1 VTGRQEPGEPLRNA
15 VNRRRGGQLILYLPA
30 EGGHVRLDED
40 GEEAGQV
47 HGQAHHC
54 TRSRPLLSRT
64 LTKEKKFISIILLK
78 GSQIRNTTFLRRQN
92 ISIFFVTHHKNLKTI
107 FCRQKRVHYK
117 SCQLIYW
124 WRKAWRYLDEFPGR
138 VVLHELVAETG
149 DAEDC

>member
-15 VNRRRGGQLILYLPA
+15 VDRRRGGQLVLYLPA

-64 LTKEKKFISIILLK
+64 LTKEK
-78 GSQIRNTTFLRRQN
+78 
-92 ISIFFVTHHKNLKTI
+92 HKTDFDYLI
-107 FCRQKRVHYK
+107 KRIMNPEHWF
-117 SCQLIYW
+117 S
-124 WRKAWRYLDEFPGR
+124 
-138 VVLHELVAETG
+138 
-149 DAEDC
+149 